1 MDIFIYV
8 KKVIKNYNR
17 LLFFRKN
24 DFFFKRY
31 NEIQGFMN
39 IKIWRKK
46 NIVKDVRH
54 IFRLNKLEKET
65 NDAIIKGTRNFF
77 RLEKKKEAIKDK
89 IFRKIKNLFVH
100 QEEDYYNPIRI
111 RHFGSNNYIE
121 YKNKGDRKTPLIE
134 EYPHIIRPHVKDST
148 NNLNNLI
155 R

>member
-8 KKVIKNYNR
+8 EKVIKNYNR
-17 LLFFRKN
+17 RLFFRKN

-39 IKIWRKK
+39 IKIWREK

-77 RLEKKKEAIKDK
+77 RLEKKKKQLKTKYLEKLK
-89 IFRKIKNLFVH
+89 IFLFIKKKI
-100 QEEDYYNPIRI
+100 
-111 RHFGSNNYIE
+111 
-121 YKNKGDRKTPLIE
+121 
-134 EYPHIIRPHVKDST
+134 IIT
-148 NNLNNLI
+148 Q
-155 R
+155 